1 MPIQQHGDPAETL
14 SSVVHRITD
23 GLIHTSM
30 LDPARLTVLA
40 RMTFLADWKS
50 AIETGETITKVT
62 WELSQYAPDFIRF
75 ADEVRATGAVVD
87 FKKDRGGFPG
97 RVKLAPKP
105 VDLLTPPQV
114 AAVEHVVEIGQ
125 RVAPSDLQR
134 LVESTHPM
142 LAAEVGILQIPML
155 AEEYNAQ
162 YRFPKAS

>member
-1 MPIQQHGDPAETL
+1 MPIQRHGDPAETL
-14 SSVVHRITD
+14 NSVVHRITD
-23 GLIHTSM
+23 GLTDTST

-50 AIETGETITKVT
+50 AIETGETITRVT
-62 WELSQYAPDFIRF
+62 WELTQYAPDFMRF
-75 ADEVRATGAVVD
+75 ADEVRATGATVD
-87 FKKDRGGFPG
+87 FTRDEDGFPG
-97 RVKLAPKP
+97 KVKLAPKP

-125 RVAPSDLQR
+125 QVPPSELQR

-155 AEEYNAQ
+155 AEEYNTQ
-162 YRFPKAS
+162 YRLPKAS